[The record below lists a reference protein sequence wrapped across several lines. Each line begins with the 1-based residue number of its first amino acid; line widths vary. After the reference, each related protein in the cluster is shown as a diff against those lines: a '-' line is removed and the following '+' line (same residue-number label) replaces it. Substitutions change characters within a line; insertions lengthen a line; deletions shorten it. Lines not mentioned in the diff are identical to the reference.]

1 MHSCLHY
8 INKVKIKDIHSANR
22 KVKNSGNESTLLTIC
37 PAFAT
42 PLEYM
47 VATITPK
54 VDKTTKLQ
62 ADLS

>member
-1 MHSCLHY
+1 M
-8 INKVKIKDIHSANR
+8 KV
-22 KVKNSGNESTLLTIC
+22 LYFTIC